1 MLSAAI
7 HTLYKKYSAGIH
19 NLPPI
24 NIRDLLEF
32 KKLRKPINIKEVE
45 PIEEILKDLEAE
57 ACLME
62 HYQQRLMKL
71 WQWG

>member
-1 MLSAAI
+1 MKCSSWNYIKNIRLEF
-7 HTLYKKYSAGIH
+7 H

-32 KKLRKPINIKEVE
+32 KKQRKPIDLNEVE

-57 ACLME
+57 VCLLVALSAE
-62 HYQQRLMKL
+62 ALKL
-71 WQWG
+71 